1 MKSLTRNLAV
11 PVVLLALGGT
21 ISGQSGNQ
29 NKQRAASAGA
39 KLQPLNVKIGLWE
52 STMTYTR
59 AGELPIP
66 AGALDRLTPEQ
77 RARLEERMKANS
89 GQSNTMT
96 NKSCL
101 KKEDLEN
108 PDFIDKKQCTWTT
121 LESISTK
128 AKGSAICDYRDIG
141 AKLSGTG
148 EIIVVDQEHV
158 KGTIRMTATGSGQKM
173 ITDGTLTA
181 KWLGSS
187 CGNVK

>member
-1 MKSLTRNLAV
+1 MKFLTRNLAV
-11 PVVLLALGGT
+11 PLVLVAVGI
-21 ISGQSGNQ
+21 ISAQSRHQ
-29 NKQRAASAGA
+29 NGQRAASVGA
-39 KLQPLNVKIGLWE
+39 RLQPLNVKPGLWE
-52 STMTYTR
+52 STTTYTR

-66 AGALDRLTPEQ
+66 ASTLDKLTPEQ

-96 NKSCL
+96 YKSCL

-108 PDFIDKKQCTWTT
+108 PDFTDKKQCTWTT
-121 LESISTK
+121 LESTSTR
-128 AKGSAICDYRDIG
+128 AKGSATCDYRDIG

-148 EIIVVDQEHV
+148 EIIAVDQEHI
-158 KGTIRMTATGSGQKM
+158 KGTIHMTATGSGHKM
-173 ITDGTLTA
+173 VTDGTLRA

>member
-1 MKSLTRNLAV
+1 MKSLTKNMAVLIALVAVGVTLA
-11 PVVLLALGGT
+11 
-21 ISGQSGNQ
+21 GQSRQQ
-29 NKQRAASAGA
+29 NAQRGASPGA
-39 KLQPLNVKIGLWE
+39 KLQPLNVKPGLWE
-52 STMTYTR
+52 STMTYTK

-66 AGALDRLTPEQ
+66 AGRLDKLTPEQ

-89 GQSNTMT
+89 GQTNTMT

-108 PDFIDKKQCTWTT
+108 PDFFDKKQCTWTT
-121 LESISTK
+121 LESTSTE

-148 EIIVVDQEHV
+148 EIIAVDQEHI
-158 KGTIRMTATGSGQKM
+158 KGTIHMTATGSGHVM
-173 ITDGTLTA
+173 NTDGKLTA